1 MRLLM
6 FCNTC
11 LSSISSRPA
20 RSLQYYVLLIRF
32 LLLLLFLGSLEI
44 LLFSFSLE
52 AFANTATPSEAVPVA
67 SASTPSESEV
77 VRVPV
82 ASASDAGQVMD
93 DSYLEFL
100 EDYLDETDDITT
112 MELYDLLLGSLSGP
126 AMVSNSEALEDI
138 KTSVDNI
145 QSYLIPDIG
154 EFESSDTA
162 LASLPE
168 ELETLAL
175 GGDFT
180 LNRNVVIYEGVWNG
194 SSARL
199 VLPSSV
205 EGSLF
210 VDTDG
215 ALYNVGTSSVT
226 GRIFYDD
233 FEPLEYRIN
242 YFTLSP
248 CLGNNASI
256 LYNGGYPSSCR
267 RYYESGSRLTYTDT
281 YGLFYVSDTV
291 HTVSDDRS
299 YFANIYLLIMI
310 FLEGV
315 MLLCFWN
322 KSHS

>member
-1 MRLLM
+1 MRLFT

-11 LSSISSRPA
+11 LSAASSRPA

-44 LLFSFSLE
+44 LFFSFSLE
-52 AFANTATPSEAVPVA
+52 AFAKTATSSEA
-67 SASTPSESEV
+67 

-82 ASASDAGQVMD
+82 ASASDAEHNMDD

-100 EDYLDETDDITT
+100 EDYLNETDDITT

-126 AMVSNSEALEDI
+126 AVASNSEALEDI

-154 EFESSDTA
+154 EFEGSDTA

-168 ELETLAL
+168 DLDTLAL
-175 GGDFT
+175 GSDFT
-180 LNRNVVIYEGVWNG
+180 LNRNVLIYEGVWNG

-199 VLPSSV
+199 VLPSTV

-256 LYNGGYPSSCR
+256 LYNGGYPSFNR
-267 RYYESGSRLTYTDT
+267 RYYQSNGRLTYTDT

-315 MLLCFWN
+315 ILLCFWN
-322 KSHS
+322 KSRS

>member
-1 MRLLM
+1 MRLFT

-11 LSSISSRPA
+11 LSAASSRPA

-44 LLFSFSLE
+44 LFFSFTLE
-52 AFANTATPSEAVPVA
+52 AFARTATPSEA
-67 SASTPSESEV
+67 

-82 ASASDAGQVMD
+82 ASASDAEHNMD
-93 DSYLEFL
+93 DDAYLEFL
-100 EDYLDETDDITT
+100 EDYLNETDDITT

-126 AMVSNSEALEDI
+126 AVASNSEALEDI

-154 EFESSDTA
+154 EFEGSDTA
-162 LASLPE
+162 LASFPE
-168 ELETLAL
+168 DLDTLAL
-175 GGDFT
+175 GSDFT
-180 LNRNVVIYEGVWNG
+180 LNRNVLIYEGVWNG

-215 ALYNVGTSSVT
+215 ALYNVGVSSVT

-233 FEPLEYRIN
+233 FNPLDYRIN

-248 CLGNNASI
+248 CLGNNAST
-256 LYNGGYPSSCR
+256 LYNGDSPSFNR
-267 RYYESGSRLTYTDT
+267 RYYQSNGRLTYTDT

-299 YFANIYLLIMI
+299 YFANIYLLVMI

>member
-1 MRLLM
+1 MHLFT
-6 FCNTC
+6 FCNTY
-11 LSSISSRPA
+11 LSAASSRPG
-20 RSLQYYVLLIRF
+20 RSLCYYVLLIRF
-32 LLLLLFLGSLEI
+32 LLFLLFLGSLEI
-44 LLFSFSLE
+44 MFFSFSLE
-52 AFANTATPSEAVPVA
+52 AFARTATPSEA
-67 SASTPSESEV
+67 

-82 ASASDAGQVMD
+82 ASASDVEHNMDD

-100 EDYLDETDDITT
+100 EDYLNETDDITT

-154 EFESSDTA
+154 EFESADAA

-168 ELETLAL
+168 DLDALDL

-180 LNRNVVIYEGVWNG
+180 LNRNVLIYEGIWNG
-194 SSARL
+194 SPARL

-248 CLGNNASI
+248 CLGNNAST

-267 RYYESGSRLTYTDT
+267 RYYESGSRLT
-281 YGLFYVSDTV
+281 
-291 HTVSDDRS
+291 
-299 YFANIYLLIMI
+299 
-310 FLEGV
+310 
-315 MLLCFWN
+315 
-322 KSHS
+322 

>member
-1 MRLLM
+1 MRLFM

-11 LSSISSRPA
+11 LSAVSSRPG

-44 LLFSFSLE
+44 LFFSFSLE
-52 AFANTATPSEAVPVA
+52 AFAKTATPSEA
-67 SASTPSESEV
+67 

-82 ASASDAGQVMD
+82 ASASDAEHNMDD

-100 EDYLDETDDITT
+100 EDYLNETDDITT

-126 AMVSNSEALEDI
+126 AVASNSEALEDI

-154 EFESSDTA
+154 EFEGSDTA

-168 ELETLAL
+168 DLDTLAL
-175 GGDFT
+175 GSDFT
-180 LNRNVVIYEGVWNG
+180 LNRNVLIYEGVWNG

-215 ALYNVGTSSVT
+215 ALYNVGVSSVT

-233 FEPLEYRIN
+233 FNPLDYRIN

-248 CLGNNASI
+248 CLGNNAST
-256 LYNGGYPSSCR
+256 LYNGDSPSFNR
-267 RYYESGSRLTYTDT
+267 RYYQSNGRLTYTDT
-281 YGLFYVSDTV
+281 YGLFYVSDMV

-299 YFANIYLLIMI
+299 YFANIYLLVMI

-322 KSHS
+322 KSRS

>member
-1 MRLLM
+1 MRLFT

-11 LSSISSRPA
+11 LSAASSRPA

-44 LLFSFSLE
+44 LFFSFSLE
-52 AFANTATPSEAVPVA
+52 AFAKTATPSEA
-67 SASTPSESEV
+67 

-82 ASASDAGQVMD
+82 ASASDAEHNMDD

-100 EDYLDETDDITT
+100 EDYLNETDDITT

-126 AMVSNSEALEDI
+126 AVASNSEALEDI

-154 EFESSDTA
+154 EFEGSDAA

-168 ELETLAL
+168 DLDTLVL

-180 LNRNVVIYEGVWNG
+180 LNRNVLIYEGVWNG

-215 ALYNVGTSSVT
+215 ALYNVGVSSVT

-233 FEPLEYRIN
+233 FNPLDYRIN

-256 LYNGGYPSSCR
+256 LYNGDSPSFNR
-267 RYYESGSRLTYTDT
+267 RYYQSNGRLTYTDT

-299 YFANIYLLIMI
+299 YFANIYLLVMI

-315 MLLCFWN
+315 MILCFWN
-322 KSHS
+322 KSRS

>member
-1 MRLLM
+1 MRLFT

-11 LSSISSRPA
+11 LSAASSRPA

-44 LLFSFSLE
+44 LFFSFSLE
-52 AFANTATPSEAVPVA
+52 AFAKTATPSEA
-67 SASTPSESEV
+67 

-82 ASASDAGQVMD
+82 ASASDAEHNMDD

-100 EDYLDETDDITT
+100 EDYLNDTDDITT

-126 AMVSNSEALEDI
+126 AVASNSEALEDI

-154 EFESSDTA
+154 EFEGSDAA

-168 ELETLAL
+168 DLDTFAL

-180 LNRNVVIYEGVWNG
+180 LNRNVLIYEGVWNG

-215 ALYNVGTSSVT
+215 ALYNVGVSSVT

-233 FEPLEYRIN
+233 FNPLDYRIN

-248 CLGNNASI
+248 CLGNNAST
-256 LYNGGYPSSCR
+256 LYNGDSPSFNR
-267 RYYESGSRLTYTDT
+267 RYYQSNGRLTYTDT

-291 HTVSDDRS
+291 HTVSDDRN
-299 YFANIYLLIMI
+299 YFTNLYLLIMI

-315 MLLCFWN
+315 MILCFWN
-322 KSHS
+322 KSRS

>member
-1 MRLLM
+1 MRLFT

-11 LSSISSRPA
+11 LSAASSRPA

-44 LLFSFSLE
+44 LFFSFTLE
-52 AFANTATPSEAVPVA
+52 AFARTATPSEA
-67 SASTPSESEV
+67 

-82 ASASDAGQVMD
+82 ASASDVERVD
-93 DSYLEFL
+93 DAYLEFL
-100 EDYLDETDDITT
+100 EDYLNETDDITT

-126 AMVSNSEALEDI
+126 AVASNSEALEDI

-154 EFESSDTA
+154 EFEGSDTA

-168 ELETLAL
+168 DLDTLAL

-180 LNRNVVIYEGVWNG
+180 LNRNVLIYEGIWNG
-194 SSARL
+194 SPARL

-215 ALYNVGTSSVT
+215 ALYNVGVSSVT

-233 FEPLEYRIN
+233 FNPLDYRIN

-248 CLGNNASI
+248 CLGNNANT
-256 LYNGGYPSSCR
+256 LYNGDSPSFNR
-267 RYYESGSRLTYTDT
+267 RYYQSNGRLTYTDT

-299 YFANIYLLIMI
+299 YFTNIYLLIMI

>member
-1 MRLLM
+1 MRLFT

-11 LSSISSRPA
+11 LSAASSRPA

-44 LLFSFSLE
+44 LFFSFTLE
-52 AFANTATPSEAVPVA
+52 AFARTATPSEA
-67 SASTPSESEV
+67 

-82 ASASDAGQVMD
+82 ASASDAEHNMDD

-100 EDYLDETDDITT
+100 EDYLNDTDDITT

-126 AMVSNSEALEDI
+126 AVASNSEALEDI

-154 EFESSDTA
+154 EFEGSDAA

-168 ELETLAL
+168 DLDTFAL

-180 LNRNVVIYEGVWNG
+180 LNRNVLIYEGVWNG

-215 ALYNVGTSSVT
+215 ALYNVGVSSVT

-233 FEPLEYRIN
+233 FNPLDYRIN

-248 CLGNNASI
+248 CLGNNAST
-256 LYNGGYPSSCR
+256 LYNGDSPSFNR
-267 RYYESGSRLTYTDT
+267 RYYQSNGRLTYTDT

-291 HTVSDDRS
+291 HTVSDDRN
-299 YFANIYLLIMI
+299 YFTNLYLLIMI

-315 MLLCFWN
+315 MILCFWN
-322 KSHS
+322 KSRS

>member
-1 MRLLM
+1 MHLFT

-11 LSSISSRPA
+11 LSAASSRPA

-44 LLFSFSLE
+44 LFFSFTLE
-52 AFANTATPSEAVPVA
+52 AFARTATPSEA
-67 SASTPSESEV
+67 

-82 ASASDAGQVMD
+82 ASASDVERVD
-93 DSYLEFL
+93 DAYLEFL
-100 EDYLDETDDITT
+100 EDYLNETDDITT

-126 AMVSNSEALEDI
+126 AVASNSEALEDI

-154 EFESSDTA
+154 EFEGSDTA

-168 ELETLAL
+168 DLDTLAL

-180 LNRNVVIYEGVWNG
+180 LNRNVLIYEGIWNG
-194 SSARL
+194 SPARL

-248 CLGNNASI
+248 CLGNNAST

>member
-1 MRLLM
+1 MRLFT

-11 LSSISSRPA
+11 LSAVSSRLG

-44 LLFSFSLE
+44 LFFSFTLE
-52 AFANTATPSEAVPVA
+52 AFARTATPSEA
-67 SASTPSESEV
+67 

-82 ASASDAGQVMD
+82 ASASDAARVD
-93 DSYLEFL
+93 DAYLEFL
-100 EDYLDETDDITT
+100 EDYLNETDDITT

-126 AMVSNSEALEDI
+126 AVASNSEALEDI

-145 QSYLIPDIG
+145 QSYLIPNIG
-154 EFESSDTA
+154 EFEGSDTA

-168 ELETLAL
+168 DLDTLAL

-180 LNRNVVIYEGVWNG
+180 LNRNVVIYEGIWNG

-248 CLGNNASI
+248 CLGNNAST

-281 YGLFYVSDTV
+281 YGLFYVYDTV

-322 KSHS
+322 KSRS

>member
-1 MRLLM
+1 MHLFT
-6 FCNTC
+6 FCNTY
-11 LSSISSRPA
+11 LSAASSRPG
-20 RSLQYYVLLIRF
+20 RSLCYYVLLIRF
-32 LLLLLFLGSLEI
+32 LLFLLFLGSLEI
-44 LLFSFSLE
+44 MFFSFSLE
-52 AFANTATPSEAVPVA
+52 AFARTATPSEA
-67 SASTPSESEV
+67 

-82 ASASDAGQVMD
+82 ASASDVEHNMDD

-100 EDYLDETDDITT
+100 EDYLNETDDITT

-154 EFESSDTA
+154 EFESADAA

-168 ELETLAL
+168 DLDALDL

-180 LNRNVVIYEGVWNG
+180 LNRNVLIYEGIWNG
-194 SSARL
+194 SPARL

-248 CLGNNASI
+248 CLGNNAST